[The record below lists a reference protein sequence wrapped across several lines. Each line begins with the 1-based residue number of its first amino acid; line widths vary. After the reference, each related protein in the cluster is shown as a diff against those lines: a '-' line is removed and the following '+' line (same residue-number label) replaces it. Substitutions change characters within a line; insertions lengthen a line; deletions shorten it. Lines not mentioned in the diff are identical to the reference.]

1 MNETGRNQSEP
12 GEVKYQCADV
22 SAEVGLEESRKWP
35 YNYFLFSPPHPSLT
49 SHPGANPWDPDA
61 HTTLW
66 SSVPTS
72 EFSGGSSW
80 RKSGEDSKERRASFP
95 IALAASGRVQT
106 GARGE
111 GAHALGPPSAS
122 HPLRPLLFPP
132 LPPREKQPWTPGSP
146 WHAVCEGQR
155 TGCERGG
162 QAGSGQLYW
171 RWGHW
176 RALSLEVREA
186 SAMGPWDPGAW
197 AGKLRSWGA
206 GRSSTGLEGAS
217 RVAEAR

>member
-1 MNETGRNQSEP
+1 MRTRPCGGRFPLVSSRVDP
-12 GEVKYQCADV
+12 RGESLGRILKRGAPV
-22 SAEVGLEESRKWP
+22 SPQRSQPQAGSR
-35 YNYFLFSPPHPSLT
+35 
-49 SHPGANPWDPDA
+49 
-61 HTTLW
+61 
-66 SSVPTS
+66 
-72 EFSGGSSW
+72 
-80 RKSGEDSKERRASFP
+80 
-95 IALAASGRVQT
+95 I
-106 GARGE
+106 ARGE

-132 LPPREKQPWTPGSP
+132 LPPREKQPWAPGSP

-162 QAGSGQLYW
+162 QGGSGQLYW

-206 GRSSTGLEGAS
+206 GPSSTGLEGAS